1 MDKQKKRSFKEELYD
16 QFARIGKALSSPRRL
31 ELIDLLAQ
39 GERSVQELAEES
51 YMSVANASRHL
62 QILREERLVR
72 TRKKGTFVYYRMAS
86 LEVYRA
92 WQAVRAVG
100 EAQLADVDR
109 VVERYLTNRD
119 QFEAV
124 TTEDLESR
132 LKQEEVVVLDV
143 RPKAEYRF
151 GHIPGARSIPVDELE
166 DRLTELPEEQD
177 IVAYCRG
184 PYCVF
189 SDEAVQKLQ
198 AAGKKAR
205 RLSGGL
211 PDWAAEGRPVE
222 ASCRK

>member
-1 MDKQKKRSFKEELYD
+1 MNKEQKRSFKEELYE
-16 QFARIGKALSSPRRL
+16 QFARIGKALASPRRL

-39 GERSVQELAEES
+39 SERGVQELAAES
-51 YMSVANASRHL
+51 EMSVANTSRHL
-62 QILREERLVR
+62 QILRDERLVR
-72 TRKKGTFVYYRMAS
+72 TRKEGTYVYYRLAS
-86 LEVYRA
+86 PEVYRA

-100 EAQLADVDR
+100 EARLADLDR
-109 VVERYLTNRD
+109 VVERYLSDRD

-132 LKQEEVVVLDV
+132 LDREEVVVLDV
-143 RPKAEYRF
+143 RPKAEYQA

-166 DRLTELPEEQD
+166 GRLDELPEKQD

-198 AAGKKAR
+198 EAGRKAL

-211 PDWAAEGRPVE
+211 PDWGAEGRPVE
-222 ASCRK
+222 DGRQS